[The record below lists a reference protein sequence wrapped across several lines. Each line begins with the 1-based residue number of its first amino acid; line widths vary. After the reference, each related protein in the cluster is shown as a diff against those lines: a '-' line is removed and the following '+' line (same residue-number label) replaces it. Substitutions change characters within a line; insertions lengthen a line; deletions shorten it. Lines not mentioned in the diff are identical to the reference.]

1 MELSVQIQSF
11 VVSFVFG
18 FLFSYVVNI
27 FYQYLFKG
35 KICVQIFWNFV
46 LVLGS
51 SLLYF
56 YILKVINH
64 AVIHLYFL
72 AMVVIG
78 YLCGNL
84 FSYKVRKE

>member
-27 FYQYLFKG
+27 FYHHLFKG
-35 KICVQIFWNFV
+35 KIWVQIFWNFI

-56 YILKVINH
+56 YILKAVNH
-64 AVIHLYFL
+64 AVIHIYFL
-72 AMVVIG
+72 MMVLIG
-78 YLCGNL
+78 YLSGNI
-84 FSYKVRKE
+84 FSRKVRKD